1 MIIILCLKW
10 GDCEG
15 LMFQEAIKK
24 AYNQVV
30 HWRRNIFKIPSGKA
44 GKMVVKELTR
54 LFESYADATTL
65 ESVAITAAMVLPSLI
80 LQKPHRS
87 SKTKEHVTCIE
98 RRMKLWQEGN
108 LVDLL
113 KEGQTIQQQLQH
125 SAQDKRSEKQLARSF
140 SKLMMEGK
148 VRAALRLITKQE
160 GGNPMAIDQPV
171 NTDMNGTTQT
181 VFDVLKLKHP
191 EGKPVKV
198 SAIDR
203 SAGLT
208 EEPHPV
214 IFERITGPL
223 IRKMVLRTEGTAGPS
238 GLDAQGWRRLCTSFR
253 QDSAALC
260 NSLAGVCK
268 RICSTHV
275 DPECLAALVAC
286 RLMALDKCPGVR
298 PIGIGEVV
306 RRIIGKA
313 ILTTIG
319 EEIQEAAGALQVC
332 AGHQAGSEAAI
343 RAMRHLKTP
352 ARKQLC

>member
-1 MIIILCLKW
+1 MAPLLTVEPTQAEATQAEATQNAYLTPSETTHMLVIPNDAHLPPYPQVCSPCFKW

-15 LMFQEAIKK
+15 PMFQEAIKK

-30 HWRRNIFKIPSGKA
+30 HWHRNIFKIPSGK

-54 LFESYADATTL
+54 LFESCTDATTL

-87 SKTKEHVTCIE
+87 SKTKEHVTYIE

-125 SAQDKRSEKQLARSF
+125 SAQDKRSEEQLARSF

-148 VRAALRLITKQE
+148 VRAALCLITKQE

-171 NTDMNGTTQT
+171 NTDMNGTTLM

-203 SAGLT
+203 SAGHT

-223 IRKMVLRTEGTAGPS
+223 I
-238 GLDAQGWRRLCTSFR
+238 
-253 QDSAALC
+253 
-260 NSLAGVCK
+260 
-268 RICSTHV
+268 
-275 DPECLAALVAC
+275 
-286 RLMALDKCPGVR
+286 
-298 PIGIGEVV
+298 
-306 RRIIGKA
+306 
-313 ILTTIG
+313 
-319 EEIQEAAGALQVC
+319 
-332 AGHQAGSEAAI
+332 
-343 RAMRHLKTP
+343 
-352 ARKQLC
+352 